1 MIDVENVN
9 FRYSKGRAL
18 FKNLSLDLEPGHIYG
33 LLGKN
38 GAGKSTLLKV
48 MAGLLFPQS
57 GTATTLN
64 LPACLRKKE
73 MLQNLFFLP
82 EELYVPH
89 LTINRLQS
97 IYAPFYPYFSQEQFY
112 EYLNKFEISH
122 YDDYVDKLSHGQKK
136 KVMICFA
143 LATNTSV
150 LFMDEPTNGLDIPS
164 KTEFRRIMASA
175 ATEDKL
181 VLISTH
187 QVRDLSNLIDAVV
200 VLNNGEI
207 LLNQSTYNIA
217 EKISFDVVQT
227 ADEDV
232 IYAEET
238 VQGLVAVRE
247 NKTGIGSRI
256 DLELLFNAIICN
268 KDKFKELF
276 M

>member
-1 MIDVENVN
+1 
-9 FRYSKGRAL
+9 
-18 FKNLSLDLEPGHIYG
+18 
-33 LLGKN
+33 
-38 GAGKSTLLKV
+38 
-48 MAGLLFPQS
+48 
-57 GTATTLN
+57 
-64 LPACLRKKE
+64 
-73 MLQNLFFLP
+73 
-82 EELYVPH
+82 
-89 LTINRLQS
+89 
-97 IYAPFYPYFSQEQFY
+97 
-112 EYLNKFEISH
+112 
-122 YDDYVDKLSHGQKK
+122 
-136 KVMICFA
+136 
-143 LATNTSV
+143 
-150 LFMDEPTNGLDIPS
+150 MDEPTNGLDIPS

-175 ATEDKL
+175 ATEDRL

>member
-1 MIDVENVN
+1 MINVENVN
-9 FRYSKGRAL
+9 FKYPKGRDL
-18 FKNLSLDLEPGHIYG
+18 FKALSLNLEPGHIYG

-57 GTATTLN
+57 GTVTTLDSS
-64 LPACLRKKE
+64 ACLRKKE
-73 MLQNLFFLP
+73 MLQNLYFLP

-89 LTINRLQS
+89 LTIRKFASL
-97 IYAPFYPYFSQEQFY
+97 YAPFYPYFNEEQY
-112 EYLNKFEISH
+112 YDYLSKFEILH
-122 YDDYVDKLSHGQKK
+122 YDDYMDKLSHGQKK

-143 LATNTSV
+143 LATNTSI

-175 ATEDKL
+175 ATEERL

-207 LLNQSTYNIA
+207 LLNQSTYNIT
-217 EKISFDVVQT
+217 EKITFEMVEA
-227 ADEDV
+227 ADEDL
-232 IYAEET
+232 IYFEET
-238 VQGLVAVRE
+238 MQGLMALRE
-247 NKTGIGSRI
+247 NKTGTDSRI
-256 DLELLFNAIICN
+256 DLELLFNAVICN
-268 KDKFKELF
+268 KDKFEELF